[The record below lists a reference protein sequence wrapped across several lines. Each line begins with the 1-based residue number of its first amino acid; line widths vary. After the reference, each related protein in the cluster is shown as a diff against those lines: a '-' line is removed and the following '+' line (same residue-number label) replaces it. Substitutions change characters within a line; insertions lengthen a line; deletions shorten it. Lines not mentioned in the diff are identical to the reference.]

1 MLPVQVEFT
10 LKWVNQ
16 LLSPTQRHTL
26 IARAVAQMPDT
37 PESLTLYEVAQR
49 LKPQTFAALFKPPII
64 GELFLVELLT
74 WEQGSGILV
83 LLSSNKESC
92 DESDCERV

>member
-1 MLPVQVEFT
+1 MLPAQVVFT
-10 LKWVNQ
+10 LNWTKQ
-16 LLSPTQRHTL
+16 LLSSQQRHALTT
-26 IARAVAQMPDT
+26 RAIAQMPDT
-37 PESLTLYEVAQR
+37 SEALTLYEVAQR
-49 LKPQTFAALFKPPII
+49 LRPQTFAALFRPPII
-64 GELFLVELLT
+64 GELFLAELLT